1 MFRGDIAGEGPSPSD
16 WRSEEERAAWKGMA
30 AVGLLVGDVAGEGE
44 SQVAG
49 VVVAVGSIV
58 EGEGRIARLWAT
70 L

>member
-1 MFRGDIAGEGPSPSD
+1 
-16 WRSEEERAAWKGMA
+16 MA